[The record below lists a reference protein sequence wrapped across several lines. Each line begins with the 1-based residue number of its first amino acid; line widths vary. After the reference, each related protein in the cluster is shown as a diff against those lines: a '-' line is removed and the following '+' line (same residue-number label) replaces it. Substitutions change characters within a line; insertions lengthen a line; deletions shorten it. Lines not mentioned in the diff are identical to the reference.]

1 MVALKNRLTA
11 LARGGALLAL
21 VGLSVTLVVSAWA
34 NQRAAARISS
44 LLDRGQADQF
54 FHTIPPIHE
63 QNHGPATS
71 QDLERLINQFRS
83 DGLRYLAEYT
93 RDGRLLSE
101 AGRAQ
106 GSTRPRPN
114 LIA

>member
-11 LARGGALLAL
+11 LARGGALLSL

-34 NQRAAARISS
+34 NRGAAGRISS

-54 FHTIPPIHE
+54 FRPIPAIHE

-71 QDLERLINQFRS
+71 QELERLISQFQT

-93 RDGRLLSE
+93 HDGQLLSE
-101 AGRAQ
+101 AGQAQ
-106 GSTRPRPN
+106 GGSHPHPN
-114 LIA
+114 